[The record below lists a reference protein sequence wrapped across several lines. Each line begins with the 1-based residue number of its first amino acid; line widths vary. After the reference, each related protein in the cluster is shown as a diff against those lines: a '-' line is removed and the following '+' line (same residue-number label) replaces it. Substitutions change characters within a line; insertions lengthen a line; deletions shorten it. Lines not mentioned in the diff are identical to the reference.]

1 MIVKSDP
8 KKNSEKP
15 QKIHKRVEHKRKIRI
30 LLSPKPPPFQR
41 SNMFTLI
48 PNLKPLGPIDK
59 VAPKYL

>member
-1 MIVKSDP
+1 VTP
-8 KKNSEKP
+8 KRIQKKPKRFTKGLSTKEK
-15 QKIHKRVEHKRKIRI
+15 KFRI

-48 PNLKPLGPIDK
+48 PNLKPLGPIEK